1 MSDILQ
7 LRDGTS
13 INLQQGSNLSNLG
26 VTSLSKEDMVSVWNK
41 LTNDNLMEV
50 KILNAD
56 GDVVGSYK
64 DLVLESETSIVNQDN
79 TITTKFNLREKTEVE
94 LLKEEIERM
103 KTNQEVMD
111 GAIMDLGSVVSEMQS
126 V

>member
-26 VTSLSKEDMVSVWNK
+26 VTSLSKEDMVSVWDK

-56 GDVVGSYK
+56 GDVVGNYNN
-64 DLVLESETSIVNQDN
+64 LVLESETSVVNQDN